1 MNRKEKR
8 EKKEEINLLNELVT
22 IMKQYFPDLINK
34 FEGLTDTRN
43 QSYITYQM
51 KVIFMVRLMG
61 LMCEMKSMNGMTRDL
76 NTEKAINNIA
86 KICKVKLEEIP
97 HCDTINDVFQNI
109 NIEELE
115 EIRKYMITKIIRS
128 KMVNRYRI
136 RNRYYHI
143 IVDGTGLAT
152 SRKKYNKNCLVKN
165 KTDKKGQKYQ
175 EYSTYVLEAKLV
187 VGNMVF
193 SIGSEFVENV
203 NIHTIKSFKKV
214 LERKYKLKGKVMKN
228 LSIENYKQDCELKAF
243 KRLAEKIKK
252 AFPKLKIVISGDAL
266 YACQTVLEIC
276 KKYDWKYIIRFKEGA
291 IPTLY
296 KEYLKIVE
304 NDNECNKENYEF
316 VTGIDYQDYK
326 VNIIKYIEKKKDK
339 STEFMYMT
347 DLPITNKN
355 IKESISLGRKRWKI
369 ENEGFN
375 IQKNGTFDIGHLY
388 SKNAIAIKVHYILIQ
403 IAHLLRQLLE
413 KGTKEIK
420 ELKLKIEEISQ
431 EIKQKLT
438 STNIN
443 LTEHKRIQL
452 RFDV

>member
-22 IMKQYFPDLINK
+22 IMKQYFPELINK

-86 KICKVKLEEIP
+86 KIFKVKLEEIP

-203 NIHTIKSFKKV
+203 NKHTIKSFKKV
-214 LERKYKLKGKVMKN
+214 PERKYKLKRKVMKN
-228 LSIENYKQDCELKAF
+228 LSIEKYKQDC
-243 KRLAEKIKK
+243 
-252 AFPKLKIVISGDAL
+252 
-266 YACQTVLEIC
+266 
-276 KKYDWKYIIRFKEGA
+276 GA
-291 IPTLY
+291 SR
-296 KEYLKIVE
+296 
-304 NDNECNKENYEF
+304 
-316 VTGIDYQDYK
+316 K
-326 VNIIKYIEKKKDK
+326 V
-339 STEFMYMT
+339 
-347 DLPITNKN
+347 
-355 IKESISLGRKRWKI
+355 
-369 ENEGFN
+369 
-375 IQKNGTFDIGHLY
+375 
-388 SKNAIAIKVHYILIQ
+388 A
-403 IAHLLRQLLE
+403 
-413 KGTKEIK
+413 
-420 ELKLKIEEISQ
+420 
-431 EIKQKLT
+431 
-438 STNIN
+438 
-443 LTEHKRIQL
+443 
-452 RFDV
+452 

>member
-1 MNRKEKR
+1 M
-8 EKKEEINLLNELVT
+8 
-22 IMKQYFPDLINK
+22 
-34 FEGLTDTRN
+34 
-43 QSYITYQM
+43 
-51 KVIFMVRLMG
+51 
-61 LMCEMKSMNGMTRDL
+61 
-76 NTEKAINNIA
+76 
-86 KICKVKLEEIP
+86 
-97 HCDTINDVFQNI
+97 
-109 NIEELE
+109 
-115 EIRKYMITKIIRS
+115 
-128 KMVNRYRI
+128 
-136 RNRYYHI
+136 
-143 IVDGTGLAT
+143 DGTGLAT

-203 NIHTIKSFKKV
+203 NKHTIKSFKKV
-214 LERKYKLKGKVMKN
+214 PERKYKLKRKVMKN
-228 LSIENYKQDCELKAF
+228 LSIEKYKQDCELKAF
-243 KRLAEKIKK
+243 KRLTEKIKK

-296 KEYLKIVE
+296 KEYSKIVE

-388 SKNAIAIKVHYILIQ
+388 SKNEIAIKVHYILIQ